1 MNELRNRLLIAATL
15 LVFAVVFG
23 TLGYMLV
30 EGWNFLESFYM
41 TIITLTTAGYR
52 EVHPLS
58 DEGMVFTI
66 ILLVGG
72 VGIILYT
79 LTTGAGIIIEGQ
91 LKGVFWRK
99 RLENKINELK
109 GHYIVCGYGRM
120 GRIISKE
127 LKGRGISFVVVE
139 KHSGALQPGMED
151 ILIFEGDATKDEVL
165 TKVGIQRAKGLV
177 TVLPTDAE
185 NLFVVLSARGL
196 NPNLVIVA
204 RAVEE
209 AAEGKILRAGAN
221 RVISPYYTGGL
232 RMAQTILKPAVTDF
246 IEFATKSGNLEL
258 QMEEIIVRDGSKFVG
273 LTLYESGIG
282 KDLGIII
289 VAIKKP
295 DGSMQF
301 NPTSRSVIQA
311 GDTLIA
317 LGEIHKLNTL
327 ELLAHGS

>member
-1 MNELRNRLLIAATL
+1 MKELRNRLLIAATL
-15 LVFAVVFG
+15 LIFAVVFG

-30 EGWNFLESFYM
+30 EGWNFLESLYM
-41 TIITLTTAGYR
+41 TVITLTTAGYR

-79 LTTGAGIIIEGQ
+79 LTTAAGIIIEGQ
-91 LKGVFWRK
+91 LRGVFWRRK
-99 RLENKINELK
+99 LEKKISELK
-109 GHYIVCGYGRM
+109 GHYIICGYGRM
-120 GRIISKE
+120 GRIISRE
-127 LKGRGISFVVVE
+127 LKVRGINFVVVE
-139 KHSGALQPGMED
+139 KHSGVLQPGMED
-151 ILIFEGDATKDEVL
+151 ILIFEGDATRDEVL
-165 TKVGIQRAKGLV
+165 TQVGIQRAKGLV

-209 AAEGKILRAGAN
+209 AAEGKILRAGAS

-232 RMAQTILKPAVTDF
+232 RMAHTILKPAVMDF

-258 QMEEIIVRDGSKFVG
+258 QMEEITVQVSSKLVG

-282 KDLGIII
+282 KDLGVIV

-295 DGSMQF
+295 DGNMQF

-327 ELLAHGS
+327 EQLAHAS